1 MQLVDYS
8 ESGGAVF
15 FYYTFGQAHEIIA
28 PRESGALGYDL
39 IGYMLVYR
47 TAAVKQGERVAQ
59 STVGNLGYERGGILV

>member
-15 FYYTFGQAHEIIA
+15 FYYTFGQAHEIIS

-39 IGYMLVYR
+39 IGYVLVYR

-59 STVGNLGYERGGILV
+59 STVGYFSYERGGILV

>member
-15 FYYTFGQAHEIIA
+15 FYYAFGQAHEIIA

-47 TAAVKQGERVAQ
+47 TAAVK
-59 STVGNLGYERGGILV
+59 